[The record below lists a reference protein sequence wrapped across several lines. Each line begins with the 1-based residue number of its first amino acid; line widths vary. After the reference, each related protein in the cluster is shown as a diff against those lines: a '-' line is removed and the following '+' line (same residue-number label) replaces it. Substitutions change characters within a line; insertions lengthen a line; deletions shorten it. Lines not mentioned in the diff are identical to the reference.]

1 MEARSDVLLAA
12 ASESRTAAVR
22 ARTRERPAF
31 RPSDATGAS
40 RGLTLEVLD
49 GPMDGTIFGGDLDRI
64 RIGRVSGNDLE
75 LHGDRSVSGDHAVL
89 SRTEDPRVWRLEDPR
104 STNGTWV
111 DDADVR
117 LAGAQMLP
125 ADACF
130 MVGHTVIRC
139 IPEVAE
145 PFAVDADRLRSE
157 AERLVGL
164 FSQGVAEGYGAA
176 VALAAAEHRSFLTD
190 RHFFLGL
197 ATTNPRVPVFARG
210 RGPISSRFLAE
221 TLRRNEYWTG
231 PQGWIDRR
239 LRTSVLDAIVVFE
252 DDLTFT
258 PRLLRLL
265 QAAEEEARQAG
276 ADLLRPADVLR
287 AFFAGP
293 ENRPRELMVREG
305 IDPAPLLDLLGAPP
319 AGERPGATRVLG
331 RSGASAAA
339 AAPAG
344 LAAPAPP
351 VPSSQPG
358 PVTPLPTSGDPV
370 LDARARD
377 TARRLYGVASLYHL
391 AEADDRHQALR
402 QVLVQEVAQLPSDSR
417 PRLLGHL
424 QRLFPVPT
432 SSAVD
437 ALEQTRSERRERRG
451 TDGAPRIQAEEPRQ
465 PPAPAASSIPWPTVL
480 AGRLDA
486 DLSQVAPADRQTVEL
501 LVDVVAFAT
510 DLEQFILSVVQSLR
524 SPGLATQSFQLPGY
538 STSIRRYARDLQTGK
553 APGREALQEYL
564 IAIRTWLIA
573 MVGAYNHAPE
583 VWFKDFWS
591 KASPSAIERAPDQK
605 AGFPFKIDALAF
617 WNRYKERVRT
627 YSPDLVSDEIQQI
640 VRREADEKFHQL
652 FDKRRKP

>member
-1 MEARSDVLLAA
+1 MAA
-12 ASESRTAAVR
+12 AAESRTAAVR

-31 RPSDATGAS
+31 RAPGEA
-40 RGLTLEVLD
+40 RGITLEVLD
-49 GPMDGTIFGGDLDRI
+49 GPMDGTILGGDFERI

-111 DDADVR
+111 DDANVR
-117 LAGAQMLP
+117 LTGAQTLP

-139 IPEVAE
+139 APGVTET
-145 PFAVDADRLRSE
+145 FAVDADRLRAE

-164 FSQGVAEGYGAA
+164 FSQGVSEAYGAA
-176 VALAAAEHRSFLTD
+176 VASAAAEHRSFLTD

-197 ATTNPRVPVFARG
+197 ATTNPGLPVFARG
-210 RGPISSRFLAE
+210 RGPVASRFLAE

-231 PQGWIDRR
+231 QRGWIDRR
-239 LRTSVLDAIVVFE
+239 LRTSVLDAVVLFE

-265 QAAEEEARQAG
+265 QAAEEEAHRAG
-276 ADLLRPADVLR
+276 ADGLRPGDVLR

-293 ENRPRELMVREG
+293 ENRPRELLAREG
-305 IDPAPLLDLLGAPP
+305 IDPAHLLDLLGTEP
-319 AGERPGATRVLG
+319 AKGRPDGTRVLG
-331 RSGASAAA
+331 GAGASAAPI
-339 AAPAG
+339 PAT
-344 LAAPAPP
+344 PAP
-351 VPSSQPG
+351 VPLPQ
-358 PVTPLPTSGDPV
+358 VAPLPTSGDPV

-424 QRLFPVPT
+424 RRLFPVP
-432 SSAVD
+432 AGGAAE
-437 ALEQTRSERRERRG
+437 ALEQTRSERKG
-451 TDGAPRIQAEEPRQ
+451 TDAARIHVEEKRPQ
-465 PPAPAASSIPWPTVL
+465 PVAPAIPWPAVL
-480 AGRLDA
+480 AGRSDV
-486 DLSQVAPADRQTVEL
+486 DLSAVAAADRPMVEL

-583 VWFKDFWS
+583 VWFKEFWS
-591 KASPSAIERAPDQK
+591 KVSPSAIERAPDQK
-605 AGFPFKIDALAF
+605 AGFGFKIDALGF
-617 WNRYKERVRT
+617 WSRYKERVRT
-627 YSPDLVSDEIQQI
+627 LSPDLVSDEIQQV